1 MGWKKL
7 RSVSVSPQSDRYQRY
22 DNLVTEF
29 LIDALHKRKI
39 QLVRTVFMDN
49 YVKAW
54 EQNPEKGE
62 M

>member
-7 RSVSVSPQSDRYQRY
+7 RSVSVSPQSERSQQY
-22 DNLVTEF
+22 DSLVTVF
-29 LIDALHKRKI
+29 LIDALHERKI
-39 QLVRTVFMDN
+39 QLGRTVFMDN

>member
-7 RSVSVSPQSDRYQRY
+7 RSVSVSPQSDRSQRY

-29 LIDALHKRKI
+29 LIDALHERKI
-39 QLVRTVFMDN
+39 QLGRTVFMDN